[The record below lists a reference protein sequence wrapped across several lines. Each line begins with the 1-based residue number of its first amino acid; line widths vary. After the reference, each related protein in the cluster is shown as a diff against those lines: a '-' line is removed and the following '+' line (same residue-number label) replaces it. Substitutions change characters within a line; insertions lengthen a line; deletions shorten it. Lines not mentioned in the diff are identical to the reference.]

1 MEKIN
6 KIYRR
11 ILRMHMDKE
20 YQRKI
25 KKQGLLD
32 YFNEL
37 CRGGGES

>member
-20 YQRKI
+20 YQKKN

-37 CRGGGES
+37 VWGGGES

>member
-1 MEKIN
+1 MEEIN

-25 KKQGLLD
+25 KKQELLD

-37 CRGGGES
+37 RRGGGES

>member
-20 YQRKI
+20 YQN

-37 CRGGGES
+37 RRGGGES

>member
-1 MEKIN
+1 MEEIN

-25 KKQGLLD
+25 KTRIARLFQ
-32 YFNEL
+32 
-37 CRGGGES
+37 